1 MHALLLA
8 ALFARTAIDDAVR
21 LVMRTQ
27 HVAGLSIGIARDGKT
42 LYERGYGWSDLGKRA
57 PARAQTIYR
66 IGSLTKSFTAA
77 AILQLQREGKL
88 ALSDRVDRL
97 LPGFAW
103 NGITIEDL
111 LAHES
116 GIPSYSDD
124 DLLDRHRAYT
134 PAQLVAAVAQRPL
147 IFEPGT
153 SWSYSNTNYIL
164 LGMIVERVTGMPYA
178 AYLQHAVLD
187 PLDLRDTRYGDQPDE
202 ARGYAR
208 DTLNMPVAPSSTSFG
223 YAAAGLSSNVSDLLT
238 WLPFVHPPYYG
249 FFIAHMYG
257 YEVVYA
263 TGSVNGYSCF
273 AMIVP
278 QTHDAIVI
286 LTNADEL
293 DVIPLGKSIF
303 ADLEQ
308 A

>member
-1 MHALLLA
+1 MRSAPRPASACEIARASARGERVSNARKSDVCPLESTHYGHCRPRLRGPPARCCEEADMHALLLA

-124 DLLDRHRAYT
+124 DLIDRHRAYT
-134 PAQLVAAVAQRPL
+134 PAQLVAAVAQQHQLHLARNDR
-147 IFEPGT
+147 GT
-153 SWSYSNTNYIL
+153 RHRHAVRSVSAACGARSA
-164 LGMIVERVTGMPYA
+164 GFTGHTVRRSTGRSSRLRAGYT
-178 AYLQHAVLD
+178 QHAGCAVVDLVRIRGGRFEFERIRFIDVASFRTPAVLR
-187 PLDLRDTRYGDQPDE
+187 LFHRAY
-202 ARGYAR
+202 
-208 DTLNMPVAPSSTSFG
+208 VW
-223 YAAAGLSSNVSDLLT
+223 V
-238 WLPFVHPPYYG
+238 
-249 FFIAHMYG
+249 
-257 YEVVYA
+257 
-263 TGSVNGYSCF
+263 
-273 AMIVP
+273 
-278 QTHDAIVI
+278 
-286 LTNADEL
+286 
-293 DVIPLGKSIF
+293 
-303 ADLEQ
+303 
-308 A
+308 